1 MSCKP
6 FDEPWTIRE
15 RIAHHIHQL
24 AYKFSPPEEHIA
36 TVYDGTGAALCEIA
50 FTGGF
55 VAIHPPEP
63 YDLRFN
69 CDDESGDQQ

>member
-36 TVYDGTGAALCEIA
+36 TVYDAPAPHSARSHSLAA
-50 FTGGF
+50 
-55 VAIHPPEP
+55 
-63 YDLRFN
+63 
-69 CDDESGDQQ
+69 S